1 MSDASDPIPM
11 HRRKLLVTGASRGI
25 GRAIAE
31 RLLDAGARVVGI
43 GRDFSGWPARSEGL
57 QVLPLDLADLDA
69 LPGKLKALC
78 AEHPDIDGAI
88 CNAGNGRFGAL
99 EQFSPGQIRAMV
111 DLNLTQHLLLVRALV
126 PMLKKRRFGDL
137 IFMGSEA
144 ALAGGRNGV
153 VYCACKFALRGAA
166 QALRLECAASGVR
179 VAIVNPGMVASEF
192 FDGQG
197 FRPGE
202 LPENHVRP
210 TDVAEAV
217 LLALSAP
224 PGTVMDEINLSPLK
238 RVVRFEGKSGSG

>member
-1 MSDASDPIPM
+1 MNTAAHPIPM

-31 RLLDAGARVVGI
+31 RLLDAGARVIGI
-43 GRDFSGWPARSEGL
+43 GRDFSRWSARPEGF
-57 QVLPLDLADLDA
+57 QALPLDLADLDA

-78 AEHPDIDGAI
+78 SEHPDIDGVV
-88 CNAGNGRFGAL
+88 CNAGSGHFGAL

-111 DLNLTQHLLLVRALV
+111 DLNLTQHLLLARAFV

-144 ALAGGRNGV
+144 ALAGGRNGT
-153 VYCACKFALRGAA
+153 VYSACKFALRGTA

-179 VAIVNPGMVASEF
+179 VAIVNPGMVESEF
-192 FDGQG
+192 FTGQA

-202 LPENHVRP
+202 LPENHIRP
-210 TDVAEAV
+210 ADVAEAV

-238 RVVRFEGKSGSG
+238 RVIRFEGSS